1 MESFRLSDIRIRTFG
16 WIQNPGDFKKLK
28 RTVQIF
34 DHTSAVHV
42 ELKTKRIPRLITEK
56 DGRDKFIKILNQ
68 IPLEI
73 KYSDLVGSKN
83 GKTRKDSTCNGI
95 LQAALEGQS
104 REYLDNWSSDGF
116 VRWAHALG
124 FIDYNYLEDSF
135 HITQIGFDYSRSIND
150 SDGEKR
156 ILIDAILSYPPAIRV
171 LDLLS
176 LGEHLTKF
184 DIGKNLG
191 FSGESGF
198 TSLPLNIMIQTLAD
212 PDFVKDKSKIR
223 QNWEGSSDK
232 YARMISGW
240 LSKLGLVKKE
250 RKKFDAISN
259 GIKYK
264 EYIPHAFK
272 ITADGLRQLRRAK
285 GTTSAK
291 RIKKRV
297 CWEMFA
303 TKELDRVYLR
313 TRRSYILKFLE
324 KANGL
329 ISLEKIKSKLLEKGY
344 DENIETIKYD
354 IEGLIN
360 IGLNIEE
367 TSHGYSLRDSINDF
381 MIPLAE
387 VNDVIKSDIEMSK
400 ANMRANLRLLSHDY
414 IELIEIAQEP
424 SQNRVFEMKVMDLFV
439 NEYGFS
445 GSHLGGSRKP
455 DGAMYSDDFGIIV
468 DTKAYKDGYN
478 LPINQADE
486 MERYVRENIDRNV
499 QATPN
504 KWWDIFPNNICEYK
518 FLFVSGFFKGNF
530 ENQIERI
537 SINTGVA
544 GGALNVENLL
554 LGAEYIKRNVINLYD
569 FKNRFLNKEINF

>member
-16 WIQNPGDFKKLK
+16 WIQNPSNFKKLK

-56 DGRDKFIKILNQ
+56 DGRDNFIKILNQ

-95 LQAALEGQS
+95 LQAALEGQG

-212 PDFVKDKSKIR
+212 PDLIKDKSKVR

-313 TRRSYILKFLE
+313 TRRSYIVKFLE

-381 MIPLAE
+381 MIPVAE
-387 VNDVIKSDIEMSK
+387 VNDVIKSDIEISK

-499 QATPN
+499 QVTPN

-530 ENQIERI
+530 ENQIKRI